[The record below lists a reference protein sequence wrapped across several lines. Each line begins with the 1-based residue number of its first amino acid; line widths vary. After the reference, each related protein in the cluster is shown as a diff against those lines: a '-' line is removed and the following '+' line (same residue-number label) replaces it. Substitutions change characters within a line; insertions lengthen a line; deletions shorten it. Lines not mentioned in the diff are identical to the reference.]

1 QNSLAHEMPSDTY
14 LNSSYA
20 VKSWFLTGDHKR
32 IAVMYVV
39 SISLMFLLG
48 GVFATLV
55 RLELL
60 TPAGDLFQSD
70 TYNKLFTMHG
80 VVMIFGFLVPSIPV
94 TLGNFLIPIM
104 IGARDL
110 AFPKINLASWYLFM
124 AGGTLALSAIIL
136 GGLDT
141 GWTFYTPYSSTFA
154 KTHVV
159 LAISGIFLAGF

>member
-1 QNSLAHEMPSDTY
+1 MSTATQTSLALEMPSDTY
-14 LNSSYA
+14 LNSSYG

-80 VVMIFGFLVPSIPV
+80 VVMIFFFLIPSVPAV
-94 TLGNFLIPIM
+94 LGNFVLPIM
-104 IGARDL
+104 VGAKDL
-110 AFPKINLASWYLFM
+110 AFPKINLMSWYLYIIGAVF
-124 AGGTLALSAIIL
+124 ALVTLVKGGV
-136 GGLDT
+136 D
-141 GWTFYTPYSSTFA
+141 
-154 KTHVV
+154 
-159 LAISGIFLAGF
+159 